1 MPRPPFPPIFEEDSP
16 MNRFTSSLAATAIVA
31 AAFVAPSVAV
41 AADTW
46 QIDPAHS
53 AAQFSVTHLMIS
65 TVRGEFGAM
74 SGTIE
79 YDGKDVSSIKVNV
92 TIDATSIT
100 TRNEYRDKDLKSDHF
115 FDVAKF
121 PTVVFKSTKVVP
133 GKGGAFQLVGDLTMH
148 GVTKEVTL
156 DVTAPSKVIKGMR
169 GESRVG
175 AAASTKISRQEFG
188 INWNAPVEG
197 GGVVVSD
204 AVAITIDLEAMF
216 TPTLAAPPAP
226 PAKK

>member
-1 MPRPPFPPIFEEDSP
+1 MK
-16 MNRFTSSLAATAIVA
+16 RFASSLTAVAFLAAVLA
-31 AAFVAPSVAV
+31 APSVSV

-53 AAQFSVTHLMIS
+53 SAQFSVTHLMIS

-79 YDGKDVSSIKVNV
+79 YDGKDVASIKANV

-121 PTVVFKSTKVVP
+121 PSVTFQSKKVVP

-156 DVTAPSKVIKGMR
+156 DVTAPSKIIKGMR

-175 AAASTKISRQEFG
+175 ASASTKINRQDFG
-188 INWNAPVEG
+188 ISYNATVD

-204 AVAITIDLEAMF
+204 SVSITIDIEAMF

>member
-1 MPRPPFPPIFEEDSP
+1 MK
-16 MNRFTSSLAATAIVA
+16 RFSSLLA
-31 AAFVAPSVAV
+31 AAVFAAAVIAPSVSA

-74 SGTIE
+74 SGTLE
-79 YDGKDVSSIKVNV
+79 YDGKDVSSIKADV

-121 PTVVFKSTKVVP
+121 PTLTFKSKKVVP
-133 GKGGAFQLVGDLTMH
+133 GKAGAFQLVGDLTMH

-156 DVTAPSKVIKGMR
+156 DVTAPSKIIKGMR

-175 AAASTKISRQEFG
+175 ASASTKLNRQDFG
-188 INWNAPVEG
+188 LTFNAAVEG
-197 GGVVVSD
+197 VGAVVSD
-204 AVAITIDLEAMF
+204 TVAITIDLEAMF
-216 TPTLAAPPAP
+216 TPTVAAPPTA

>member
-1 MPRPPFPPIFEEDSP
+1 MK
-16 MNRFTSSLAATAIVA
+16 RFSSWLAAAVFA
-31 AAFVAPSVAV
+31 AAVFAPSVSV

-79 YDGKDVSSIKVNV
+79 YDGKDVASIKADV
-92 TIDATSIT
+92 TIDATTIT

-121 PTVVFKSTKVVP
+121 PTLTFKSKKVVP
-133 GKGGAFQLVGDLTMH
+133 GKAGAFQLVGDLTMH

-175 AAASTKISRQEFG
+175 ASASTKINRQDFG
-188 INWNAPVEG
+188 LTYNAAVEG
-197 GGVVVSD
+197 VGVVVSD
-204 AVAITIDLEAMF
+204 SVAITIDLEAMF
-216 TPTLAAPPAP
+216 APTAANPPAA